1 MEKDRAV
8 MVRGSATT
16 RMVGVRGS
24 RWAKV
29 SSILM
34 VRTVMGRMVL
44 PRGMRKATAMGARK
58 GAATGMAMDTAMVI
72 IKAIVTVRCAPLP

>member
-8 MVRGSATT
+8 MVRESATT

-24 RWAKV
+24 RWAKMP
-29 SSILM
+29 SILM

-58 GAATGMAMDTAMVI
+58 AAATGMAMVI